1 MSDMW
6 SRQRKA
12 SHTVEE
18 QLALLRQEIA
28 AGETELVDKEA
39 ELADLRIELAAFQ
52 LKYEVR
58 VGRKLEE
65 QERLEAQIERCKRQI
80 DEYRQWGGRGR
91 PKTKEGDRYVSVEEQ
106 YRRTWKDPDP
116 PGPWFPPPPMS
127 AEAEQTLKS
136 LYRQLCRRFHPDLTQ
151 DPKERAWRTEM
162 MAAVNAAY
170 EAQSLTELQALAA
183 QPARPVSERTG
194 TDRQRLDA
202 LRSKL
207 RHISQRIREVEQ
219 EIYDLTHGS
228 LMEMSLECKFAAQ
241 EGRDLLSEM
250 STEVERDLERRRVEL
265 DFLQAQLRQLGIV
278 CE

>member
-1 MSDMW
+1 MW

-18 QLALLRQEIA
+18 QLALLRQEISTA
-28 AGETELVDKEA
+28 ETELVEKEA
-39 ELADLRIELAAFQ
+39 ELVDLRTELSAFQ
-52 LKYEVR
+52 LKYEVQ
-58 VGRKLEE
+58 VGRKLQE
-65 QERLEAQIERCKRQI
+65 QERLEAQIDRCKRQI
-80 DEYRQWGGRGR
+80 DDYRQWGPSGR
-91 PKTKEGDRYVSVEEQ
+91 PKAKGGGTYVSVEEQ
-106 YRRTWKDPDP
+106 YRRTWQEPDP

-127 AEAEQTLKS
+127 AEAEQTLRS

-170 EAQSLTELQALAA
+170 EAQSLAELQALAA
-183 QPARPVSERTG
+183 QPDRPVTERVG

-202 LRSKL
+202 LRDKL
-207 RHISQRIREVEQ
+207 RHILQRVREVEQ
-219 EIYDLTHGS
+219 EVYDLTHGS

-241 EGRDLLSEM
+241 EGRDLLVEM
-250 STEVERDLERRRVEL
+250 AAEVERDLDRRRVEL
-265 DFLQAQLRQLGIV
+265 DFLRVQLEQLGIV